1 MGIRSKILR
10 APFSMIY
17 RVLYRRAR
25 NVYGIELPYTVK
37 LGRRVIFEHQ
47 GAIVI
52 HGHCELGDEC
62 IIRQGVTLGNKT
74 LDRPLDAPKLGKRVN
89 VGAGA
94 KILGAITIGDCAT
107 IGANSVVTR
116 DVPPLATAVGL
127 PARVVGYSS
136 GAQYE
141 GE

>member
-1 MGIRSKILR
+1 M
-10 APFSMIY
+10 
-17 RVLYRRAR
+17 
-25 NVYGIELPYTVK
+25 
-37 LGRRVIFEHQ
+37 
-47 GAIVI
+47 
-52 HGHCELGDEC
+52 
-62 IIRQGVTLGNKT
+62 TLGNKT